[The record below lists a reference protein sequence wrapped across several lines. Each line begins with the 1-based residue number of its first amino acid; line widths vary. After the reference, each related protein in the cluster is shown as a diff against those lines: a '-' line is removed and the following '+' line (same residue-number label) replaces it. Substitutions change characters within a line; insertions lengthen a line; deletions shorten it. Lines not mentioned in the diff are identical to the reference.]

1 MTQYDALSF
10 ETAGEMGVKSHT
22 HPHRPP
28 ACTKGKCVMCVVCV
42 MRHWRGAKPV
52 IR

>member
-22 HPHRPP
+22 HPHPP
-28 ACTKGKCVMCVVCV
+28 VRAHEGEVRHVRHV
-42 MRHWRGAKPV
+42 RHWRGAKPV
-52 IR
+52 VR